1 MEVQDLAQLEQ
12 KIEALLQYCSDL
24 KNQKQALQ
32 AKTAEQEEKIR
43 ELEQKIHE
51 LETERSDVKS
61 RVSNI
66 LSKLEIVD
74 MDSEEEASSNESNV
88 PF

>member
-12 KIEALLQYCSDL
+12 KVEALLQYCSDL

-32 AKTAEQEEKIR
+32 TKTAEQEEKIR
-43 ELEQKIHE
+43 ELEQKIQE
-51 LETERSDVKS
+51 LEAERSDVKS

-74 MDSEEEASSNESNV
+74 MDSEEASSNESNV